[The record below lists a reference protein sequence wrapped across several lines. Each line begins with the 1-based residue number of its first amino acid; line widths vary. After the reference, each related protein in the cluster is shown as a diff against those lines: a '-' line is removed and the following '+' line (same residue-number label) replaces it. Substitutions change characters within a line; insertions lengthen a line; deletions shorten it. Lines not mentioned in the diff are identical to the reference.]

1 MKAERKA
8 TFKGLVMIVSF
19 VIVLAFLFM
28 PVFDGHNSMEFL
40 DNLYNSISKGSADY
54 AGVVREEILELKEEA
69 FRMEVEMASM
79 EQAGQ
84 SALLLKAAGADTDV
98 DSKTIKVK
106 GNLKNILLTAIDDSK
121 IMFDNDG
128 DKIASKY
135 GYDERRALYN
145 WWLLLNKIGNK
156 LTDRKQFEA
165 AKNIDLV
172 QNRVIECSYNYYG
185 IEAQSIK
192 DKYFIVIVSLL
203 FYVVY
208 TVWYGFGIM
217 YLFEGLGMKLGH

>member
-8 TFKGLVMIVSF
+8 TFKGLVMMISF
-19 VIVLAFLFM
+19 VIVLVFLFM
-28 PVFDGHNSMEFL
+28 PVFDGHNTMEFL

-54 AGVVREEILELKEEA
+54 AGVVREEIHELKEEA

-84 SALLLKAAGADTDV
+84 SALLLEAAGADTDV
-98 DSKTIKVK
+98 EGKTIIVN

-135 GYDERRALYN
+135 GYNERRVLYN
-145 WWLLLNKIGNK
+145 WWLLLNKIGNE
-156 LTDRKQFEA
+156 LTNRKQFEA
-165 AKNIDLV
+165 AKNINLV

-192 DKYFIVIVSLL
+192 DKYFIVIVSLV
-203 FYVVY
+203 FYVIY

-217 YLFEGLGMKLGH
+217 YLFEGFGMKLGH